1 MEQTNNEIRRI
12 FKEEFK
18 EIEQE
23 KDTLKQENQTLKQ
36 GLEKLNKLNNLS
48 PEAKK
53 IINSL
58 IP

>member
-1 MEQTNNEIRRI
+1 M
-12 FKEEFK
+12 KK
-18 EIEQE
+18 E